1 MRAYCLRSTHNDTH
15 RHIHTHAHPSLPH
28 ILISIGQHKRPYAP
42 FLICVCAT
50 TLHLK
55 GGNFCFT
62 RVSLYSSASV
72 LEGIFKSH
80 IAIVLTLTVFHSPVS
95 IQLYVLSDLQR
106 SERKFSDYLQVP
118 TDSFIY
124 STE

>member
-1 MRAYCLRSTHNDTH
+1 M
-15 RHIHTHAHPSLPH
+15 
-28 ILISIGQHKRPYAP
+28 
-42 FLICVCAT
+42 CAT
-50 TLHLK
+50 ILHLK
-55 GGNFCFT
+55 AGNFCFT
-62 RVSLYSSASV
+62 RVSPV

-80 IAIVLTLTVFHSPVS
+80 IAIVLTLTVFHSQIS

-106 SERKFSDYLQVP
+106 SERKFSDNLQVP